1 MYYVKAID
9 RTVRSI
15 ARRRPMTSKLH
26 RDHSAETAMLA
37 YRTGLSAA
45 ICKAWIEA
53 PILSPAEAVKAA
65 LLPDGDDQSIIITR
79 V

>member
-1 MYYVKAID
+1 
-9 RTVRSI
+9 
-15 ARRRPMTSKLH
+15 MTSKLH

-53 PILSPAEAVKAA
+53 PILGTVHLDKTSPRCRGAWTGRRRA
-65 LLPDGDDQSIIITR
+65 LR
-79 V
+79 VSGRGAIG

>member
-1 MYYVKAID
+1 
-9 RTVRSI
+9 
-15 ARRRPMTSKLH
+15 MTSKLH

-65 LLPDGDDQSIIITR
+65 LCSMVMINP
-79 V
+79 

>member
-1 MYYVKAID
+1 
-9 RTVRSI
+9 
-15 ARRRPMTSKLH
+15 MTSKLH

-65 LLPDGDDQSIIITR
+65 LLPDGDDQSIIIAG

>member
-1 MYYVKAID
+1 
-9 RTVRSI
+9 
-15 ARRRPMTSKLH
+15 MTLKLH
-26 RDHSAETAMLA
+26 RDHGAETAMLA

-53 PILSPAEAVKAA
+53 PILKPAEAIKAA
-65 LLPDGDDQSIIITR
+65 LLPDCDEHSIIITG